1 MGRFLN
7 FIGLE
12 ENDDEEILNDEAQ
25 PEQPKR
31 EPRSRRRENA
41 LVGGGDPQPVPS
53 SVASMKMIVYH
64 PVCYDDAQS
73 IVDNLKKPVAGVAM
87 GLIKDVESGNIAIL
101 TDIQGLEDFLGDM
114 DFKVAGTR
122 DGITAI
128 QMDIKIKGIDRE
140 ILTRALEQARKG
152 RLFILGKM
160 AERS

>member
-1 MGRFLN
+1 MGKFLN

-73 IVDNLKKPVAGVAM
+73 IVDNLKNRRPVIVNMEELDGNCAQRVLDFLLGSIYALNGTINKISRGIFLVAPHDV
-87 GLIKDVESGNIAIL
+87 DVEDTGEDSGGY
-101 TDIQGLEDFLGDM
+101 TDM
-114 DFKVAGTR
+114 
-122 DGITAI
+122 
-128 QMDIKIKGIDRE
+128 
-140 ILTRALEQARKG
+140 
-152 RLFILGKM
+152 
-160 AERS
+160 

>member
-1 MGRFLN
+1 MGKFLN

-73 IVDNLKKPVAGVAM
+73 IVDNLKNRRPVIVNMEELDGNCAQRVLDFLLGSIYALNGTINKISRGIFLVAPHDV
-87 GLIKDVESGNIAIL
+87 DVEDTGEDSG
-101 TDIQGLEDFLGDM
+101 GYGDM
-114 DFKVAGTR
+114 
-122 DGITAI
+122 
-128 QMDIKIKGIDRE
+128 
-140 ILTRALEQARKG
+140 
-152 RLFILGKM
+152 
-160 AERS
+160 